1 MRSQKTLRTSIE
13 RRWNVQ
19 EDVRTVALDVR
30 RRYRDV
36 VLLFRIQTQ
45 IQEIVVRIRFLE
57 IMILISKLTQFLR
70 CN

>member
-36 VLLFRIQTQ
+36 VLLFRVQTQ